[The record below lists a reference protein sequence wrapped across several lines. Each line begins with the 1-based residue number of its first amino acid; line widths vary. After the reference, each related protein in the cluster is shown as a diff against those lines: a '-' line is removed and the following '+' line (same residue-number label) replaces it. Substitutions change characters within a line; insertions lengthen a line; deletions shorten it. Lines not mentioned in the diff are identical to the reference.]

1 MSDSVK
7 KYHEMI
13 EDGEIIRTG
22 GELYR
27 SNKAKYIWLLDF
39 EDGKV
44 YRYDI
49 SVLCNDENKWN
60 PDIESCEAFLY
71 GAGHSLQGC
80 EWMITPEKEIIN
92 KNFIN
97 YKTNTNNIG

>member
-13 EDGEIIRTG
+13 EDGEIKPNI
-22 GELYR
+22 
-27 SNKAKYIWLLDF
+27 AKYIWLLDF

-49 SVLCNDENKWN
+49 SSLGNEGNGWN
-60 PDIESCEAFLY
+60 PDLESCEAFLY
-71 GAGHSLQGC
+71 GCGHKNSNI
-80 EWMITPEKEIIN
+80 EWMVTTNDKITKR
-92 KNFIN
+92 
-97 YKTNTNNIG
+97 

>member
-13 EDGEIIRTG
+13 EDGEIKPNI
-22 GELYR
+22 
-27 SNKAKYIWLLDF
+27 AKYIWLLDF

-97 YKTNTNNIG
+97 YKTNTNNIR